1 MNYAQRQWLN
11 IAGHDTYSLQIQARA
26 DATATDTKWMTISE
40 DQARRIMGIV
50 DEDADV

>member
-1 MNYAQRQWLN
+1 MQYAQRQWLN
-11 IAGHDTYSLQIQARA
+11 IAGHDIYSLQIHAQ
-26 DATATDTKWMTISE
+26 ATDISINTKWLNISE

>member
-11 IAGHDTYSLQIQARA
+11 IAGHDLYCVKITTLGA
-26 DATATDTKWMTISE
+26 DTSAVTKWMTISE